1 MRSQVNQEKLPQK
14 YIAITEYTDN
24 NDKQIII
31 DDRYWLKKNN
41 NNNILCILSNSITDN
56 TGHYG
61 EMINE
66 LN

>member
-31 DDRYWLKKNN
+31 DDRYWLKKTTTTTYCAS
-41 NNNILCILSNSITDN
+41 LATASLITLVI
-56 TGHYG
+56 
-61 EMINE
+61 MVK
-66 LN
+66 